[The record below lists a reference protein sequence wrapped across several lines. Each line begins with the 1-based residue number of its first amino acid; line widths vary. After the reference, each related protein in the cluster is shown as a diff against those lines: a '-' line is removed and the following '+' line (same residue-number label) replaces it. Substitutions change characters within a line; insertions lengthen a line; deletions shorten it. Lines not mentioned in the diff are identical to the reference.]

1 MQVYITEICTSEW
14 RTTFNAGLS
23 AFYMIAM
30 VMVYTLGK
38 PDLLNWRWLAGVSC
52 IFPILSIV
60 FLGFIPESPAW
71 LVTQG
76 RKADAR
82 KALVWL
88 RGPKYDIT
96 EEFDKLEA
104 SYAKTQ
110 KGKEEETGR
119 KVSLENIQQTFRKL
133 GRPDVFKP
141 LLLVTTLSALQ
152 QFTGTATTTYYAV
165 EILEVMGEGGGLDK
179 YNATI
184 IYGLIRCC
192 YCQKQDMI
200 SDTDLCRLLSTFM
213 GGLLLR
219 RFARRPLLIVSS
231 LFVALG
237 MSLLGASNYISF
249 NQPDLGNRETT
260 MHFHNHSMTTTTAQD
275 ELQEPEGTEKSF
287 FLNLLPLIGINMVA
301 VSYQLGIGPIGWAY
315 IGELYPVDMRTL
327 LSGFSSMMVNV
338 FIFIVI
344 KTYPSLKVSA
354 LESWGT
360 YWLYASISV
369 LGALFGATLL
379 PETKGKAL
387 AEISE
392 HFYVCCTLNKKRQQE
407 DVEYD
412 AITDEKS
419 QDTTLSQSFYFKHHD
434 KARDILKDHKAVQEE
449 EIERR
454 FKRRSMEV
462 GDKEGSLKRRTREL
476 SMLEEEIQQ
485 KAEVLREQEKKLKLK
500 SAPIVQLDEL
510 DELLTED

>member
-1 MQVYITEICTSEW
+1 MQVYITEICTPEW
-14 RTTFNAGLS
+14 RTTFNSGLS
-23 AFYMIAM
+23 AFYMIGM

-184 IYGLIRCC
+184 IYGLIR
-192 YCQKQDMI
+192 
-200 SDTDLCRLLSTFM
+200 
-213 GGLLLR
+213 
-219 RFARRPLLIVSS
+219 
-231 LFVALG
+231 
-237 MSLLGASNYISF
+237 
-249 NQPDLGNRETT
+249 
-260 MHFHNHSMTTTTAQD
+260 
-275 ELQEPEGTEKSF
+275 
-287 FLNLLPLIGINMVA
+287 
-301 VSYQLGIGPIGWAY
+301 
-315 IGELYPVDMRTL
+315 
-327 LSGFSSMMVNV
+327 
-338 FIFIVI
+338 
-344 KTYPSLKVSA
+344 
-354 LESWGT
+354 
-360 YWLYASISV
+360 
-369 LGALFGATLL
+369 
-379 PETKGKAL
+379 
-387 AEISE
+387 
-392 HFYVCCTLNKKRQQE
+392 
-407 DVEYD
+407 
-412 AITDEKS
+412 
-419 QDTTLSQSFYFKHHD
+419 
-434 KARDILKDHKAVQEE
+434 
-449 EIERR
+449 
-454 FKRRSMEV
+454 
-462 GDKEGSLKRRTREL
+462 
-476 SMLEEEIQQ
+476 
-485 KAEVLREQEKKLKLK
+485 
-500 SAPIVQLDEL
+500 
-510 DELLTED
+510 

>member
-1 MQVYITEICTSEW
+1 MRETRNNAIDIQVYITEICTPEW

-23 AFYMIAM
+23 AFYMIGM

-110 KGKEEETGR
+110 KGKEEGTGR

-184 IYGLIRCC
+184 IYGLIR
-192 YCQKQDMI
+192 
-200 SDTDLCRLLSTFM
+200 
-213 GGLLLR
+213 
-219 RFARRPLLIVSS
+219 
-231 LFVALG
+231 
-237 MSLLGASNYISF
+237 
-249 NQPDLGNRETT
+249 
-260 MHFHNHSMTTTTAQD
+260 
-275 ELQEPEGTEKSF
+275 
-287 FLNLLPLIGINMVA
+287 
-301 VSYQLGIGPIGWAY
+301 
-315 IGELYPVDMRTL
+315 
-327 LSGFSSMMVNV
+327 
-338 FIFIVI
+338 
-344 KTYPSLKVSA
+344 
-354 LESWGT
+354 
-360 YWLYASISV
+360 
-369 LGALFGATLL
+369 
-379 PETKGKAL
+379 
-387 AEISE
+387 
-392 HFYVCCTLNKKRQQE
+392 
-407 DVEYD
+407 
-412 AITDEKS
+412 
-419 QDTTLSQSFYFKHHD
+419 
-434 KARDILKDHKAVQEE
+434 
-449 EIERR
+449 
-454 FKRRSMEV
+454 
-462 GDKEGSLKRRTREL
+462 
-476 SMLEEEIQQ
+476 
-485 KAEVLREQEKKLKLK
+485 
-500 SAPIVQLDEL
+500 
-510 DELLTED
+510 